1 MRHAMHFAMNPR
13 RWLAAYLAAVVALTF
28 VHQPWLLAALLVFA
42 LACSGGER
50 WRLLRRALKAVLAFN
65 LSVSLGYAVVAL
77 WQARFSGDYLLLVNL
92 RVLLLVYLGFW
103 FVGRVNLLQ
112 ALAFSPTLSFLAAL
126 AVGQVAAFTRIVR
139 DFRLAFASRNC
150 AAIALADRARH
161 ASAQASHL
169 FDKSICSA
177 ADTAMAMRS
186 RGSFDD

>member
-1 MRHAMHFAMNPR
+1 MSASMNPR
-13 RWLAAYLAAVVALTF
+13 HWLAAYLAAVISLTF
-28 VHQPWLLAALLVFA
+28 VHQSWLLAALLAFA
-42 LACSGGER
+42 LACSGEAR
-50 WRLLRRALKAVLAFN
+50 WRLLRRAVSAVLAFN

-77 WQARFSGDYLLLVNL
+77 WQGRFSGDYLLLVNL
-92 RVLLLVYLGFW
+92 RVLVLVFLGFW
-103 FVGRVNLLQ
+103 FVSRVNLLQ

-126 AVGQVAAFTRIVR
+126 AIGQVTAFSRIVR

-150 AAIALADRARH
+150 AAISMTDRARH

-177 ADTAMAMRS
+177 ADTAMALRS